1 MNRSLKCVVIDD
13 EPLAREL
20 IRSYVE
26 RTPNLELAGSFE
38 SASEAVKTVM
48 TGDIDLIFLDI
59 KMPLL
64 NGVEFAAMIPRSIR
78 VIYVTAYDSYALDAF
93 RTNALDYLLKPVS
106 YAEFMKAVGKAIEWF
121 MMKDTYE
128 ASMGPALSGDTITV
142 KADNRLIQMKTD
154 TIKYVEV
161 RKDHLL
167 FFRTTGETVS
177 SVMSMRDI
185 EEVLPPSRFMRVHRS
200 FIVNLSNVEVVERNR
215 IVFGKTYIPIS
226 ESKRDEFLKRM
237 GAS

>member
-142 KADNRLIQMKTD
+142 KADHRLIQMKTD